1 MSLPVKEPTPVWLL
15 SDYGPDEVSFNMEGQ
30 IKGGTLQALVIA
42 GASHEGRGQIILL
55 PTPHKRC

>member
-42 GASHEGRGQIILL
+42 GASHEGRG
-55 PTPHKRC
+55 